1 VPGSF
6 TVPTLTKPPTDGISS
21 DDDESGTSGSDY
33 GQAREVKQAERRKKV
48 ERGHEA
54 SDTESEDARLDRELS
69 GEAASEHGDSPPRT
83 RPTKTAKKSRKVT
96 GADDEEAVGSD
107 EEDADE
113 AERPL
118 DQNPWAATQGGLG
131 RSTGACP
138 QSQQRGG
145 ENRLQI

>member
-1 VPGSF
+1 MPGSF

-113 AERPL
+113 TEGH
-118 DQNPWAATQGGLG
+118 WAATQGGSG